1 MTHTRFQGLSGMLLI
16 VGAVAMWG
24 CQRDLPTGVDAL
36 STPTF
41 SVVASEHETE
51 PDPRIPPVC
60 HGYTATIWWNMPA
73 ELIPKGAT
81 IKPHVLDVRPDEGD
95 VDPLEDHDDA
105 SGGWGYRI
113 VGTSGDDVIVGSPKK
128 DRIFGQNGNDLLYGG
143 PGPDRLYGGNDRD
156 RLYGEV
162 SNNWLFGEAGIDW
175 LFGGSGRDV
184 LDGGT
189 GDNHLESGD
198 QADEP
203 DDGCGGH

>member
-1 MTHTRFQGLSGMLLI
+1 
-16 VGAVAMWG
+16 
-24 CQRDLPTGVDAL
+24 
-36 STPTF
+36 
-41 SVVASEHETE
+41 
-51 PDPRIPPVC
+51 
-60 HGYTATIWWNMPA
+60 MPA
-73 ELIPKGAT
+73 EDPEGHDQA
-81 IKPHVLDVRPDEGD
+81 VLDVRLMRAMWIPSGPTMLAAVGDTASSARRATTSSSVAEG
-95 VDPLEDHDDA
+95 PHLRPE
-105 SGGWGYRI
+105 R
-113 VGTSGDDVIVGSPKK
+113 
-128 DRIFGQNGNDLLYGG
+128 NLLYGG

-203 DDGCGGH
+203 DGGCGGH